1 MFLAKRR
8 KKSGE
13 GGGFS
18 IDGKTLSGGVMLLG
32 YFGALR
38 LVSWFVNMKKVVE
51 A

>member
-8 KKSGE
+8 KKSE
-13 GGGFS
+13 GSGFS
-18 IDGKTLSGGVMLLG
+18 LDPKTLSGGVMLLG

-38 LVSWFVNMKKVVE
+38 LVSWLVNMKPAVE